1 MNEVVHIRF
10 YRYVLMEPIYTV
22 KSICIDFLKGA
33 DVYGVS
39 NPGKIVLS
47 KPADEKDYKKG

>member
-10 YRYVLMEPIYTV
+10 CRYVPIEPIYTV
-22 KSICIDFLKGA
+22 KSSCIDILKGA

-39 NPGKIVLS
+39 KPGKIILS
-47 KPADEKDYKKG
+47 KPADEKNYKKG